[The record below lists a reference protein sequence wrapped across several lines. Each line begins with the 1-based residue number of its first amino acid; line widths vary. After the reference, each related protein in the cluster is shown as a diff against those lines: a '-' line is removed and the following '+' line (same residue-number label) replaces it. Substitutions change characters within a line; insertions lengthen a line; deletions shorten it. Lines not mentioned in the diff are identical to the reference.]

1 MTSTKKIR
9 IAIVAGEASGDLL
22 GAGLIKALQQR
33 FPQATFEGIGGP
45 RMLALGFESFESM
58 ERLAVMGLT
67 EVLGRVPELLRL
79 RRRLV
84 EYWQQQP
91 PTVFIGIDA
100 PDFNLGLEKKL
111 KRSGITTIHYVSP
124 TIWAWRQKRVFN
136 VAESTH
142 HVLTLFPFE
151 AAFYEKHNIPV
162 TFVGHPLADDIPMD
176 MDQKTAQEKLIINKN
191 RPTLAVLPGS
201 RRSEVQRLAQ
211 LFMQAA
217 KLCQRQ
223 LPDLQVLIP
232 AANKHRFQQI
242 QEIAQAFPDLSTKV
256 VLGQAQDVMAA
267 SDAILLASGTA
278 TLEAMLVKRPMVV
291 AYRVSRITHMLVS
304 GMLKTPY
311 VALPNLLA
319 NQLLVPELLQQQATP
334 EHLAVAILKALHPQ
348 TASKLHDT
356 FRQIHQ
362 QLRCNASERA
372 ADAVAKLIS

>member
-1 MTSTKKIR
+1 MTSNKKIR

-22 GAGLIKALQQR
+22 GAGLIQSLQQR
-33 FPQATFEGIGGP
+33 FPFATFEGIGGP
-45 RMLALGFESFESM
+45 RMLALGFKSFESM

-79 RRRLV
+79 RHRLV
-84 EYWQQQP
+84 EYWQEQP

-111 KRSGITTIHYVSP
+111 KRSGITTVHYVSP

-162 TFVGHPLADDIPMD
+162 TFVGHPLADDIPLEMSQQAA
-176 MDQKTAQEKLIINKN
+176 QKKLAIST

-232 AANKHRFQQI
+232 AANKHRLQQI
-242 QEIAQAFPDLSTKV
+242 QAIAQTFPELSTNV
-256 VLGQAQDVMAA
+256 FLGQAQDVMAA

-291 AYRVSRITHMLVS
+291 AYRVSGLTHLLVS

-311 VALPNLLA
+311 VSLPNLLA
-319 NQLLVPELLQQQATP
+319 NKLLVPELLQQQATP
-334 EHLAVAILKALHPQ
+334 THLAVEIMNAFHPSS
-348 TASKLHDT
+348 ASKLHDT

-372 ADAVAKLIS
+372 ADAITKLIS

>member
-142 HVLTLFPFE
+142 YVLTLFPFE

-176 MDQKTAQEKLIINKN
+176 MDQKTAQEKLSINTN

-232 AANKHRFQQI
+232 AANKHRFKQI

-348 TASKLHDT
+348 TVSKLHDT

>member
-176 MDQKTAQEKLIINKN
+176 MDQKTAQEKLSINTN
-191 RPTLAVLPGS
+191 CPTLAVLPGS

>member
-1 MTSTKKIR
+1 MTSNKKIR

-22 GAGLIKALQQR
+22 GAGLIKSLQKR
-33 FPQATFEGIGGP
+33 FPYATFEGIGGP
-45 RMLALGFESFESM
+45 RMLALGFKSFESM

-84 EYWQQQP
+84 EYWQQHP

-111 KRSGITTIHYVSP
+111 KCSGITTVHYVSP

-162 TFVGHPLADDIPMD
+162 TFVGHPLADDIPLEMS
-176 MDQKTAQEKLIINKN
+176 QQAAREKLAVGK

-201 RRSEVQRLAQ
+201 RRSEVERLAK
-211 LFMQAA
+211 LFMHAA
-217 KLCQRQ
+217 KLCQHQ
-223 LPDLQVLIP
+223 LPDLQILIP
-232 AANKHRFQQI
+232 AANKHRLQQI
-242 QEIAQAFPDLSTKV
+242 QAIAQAFPELSTHV
-256 VLGQAQDVMAA
+256 FLGQAQDVMAA

-291 AYRVSRITHMLVS
+291 AYRVSGLTHLLVS
-304 GMLKTPY
+304 SMLKTPY
-311 VALPNLLA
+311 VSLPNLLA
-319 NQLLVPELLQQQATP
+319 NKLLVPELLQQQATST
-334 EHLAVAILKALHPQ
+334 HLAVEIMNAFHPN
-348 TASKLHDT
+348 TAFKLHDT

-372 ADAVAKLIS
+372 ADAITKLIS